1 MSEWIT
7 TATPNK
13 DKAEVQSVL
22 RRTTSNHR
30 KIDAHAQYVD
40 RNFPTELHPGVGEP
54 AGGQPRAD
62 RKVYA
67 RSRLTNGKDLLPNID
82 GRSLIARRYRD
93 ICSAIAADLGGLD
106 QLSEA
111 RIQLIRR
118 YAACCVLAEEMES
131 RLVRGGQIDVAEHAQ
146 LTSTMVRVAQR
157 IGLDRVPRDISSP
170 SLAHILREG
179 QP

>member
-1 MSEWIT
+1 LNGKENFVMSEWIT

-30 KIDAHAQYVD
+30 KIDA
-40 RNFPTELHPGVGEP
+40 
-54 AGGQPRAD
+54 QPRAD
-62 RKVYA
+62 HKVYA

-93 ICSAIAADLGGLD
+93 ICSAIAADQGGLD

-170 SLAHILREG
+170 SLADILREG